1 MNTLRAASLL
11 PAVPH
16 GLSWVASLCLPG
28 TLSWG
33 PGLLMGSPWSP
44 KTLSKKW
51 SLNANHRETFFFS
64 RILSCGT
71 KTGDLNRKD
80 KQKGEKR
87 HRARLAVPVI
97 SALGRWKQE
106 YQEFKVILGNILSSR
121 LSWATWDLVS
131 ISMPQKSL
139 KEKRN
144 VCTLLLT
151 THVWLPL
158 T

>member
-28 TLSWG
+28 H
-33 PGLLMGSPWSP
+33 
-44 KTLSKKW
+44 
-51 SLNANHRETFFFS
+51 SLEVQDFWWAFLGALKLCQRNDLWMLITERLFFFS

-87 HRARLAVPVI
+87 HRAQLAVPVI